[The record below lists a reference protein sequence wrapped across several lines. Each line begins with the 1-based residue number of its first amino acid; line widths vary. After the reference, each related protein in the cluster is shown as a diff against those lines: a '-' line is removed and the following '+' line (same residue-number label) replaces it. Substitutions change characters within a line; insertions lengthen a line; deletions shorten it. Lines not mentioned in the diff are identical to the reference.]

1 MHERLLDIARK
12 TPATRDRYVDFLRAF
27 SILIVVIGHW
37 LSAVIIK
44 DDYGVK
50 VYNAVG
56 MISGLWIITWFFQI
70 MPLFFFVGGFSN
82 ARTLN
87 TLMTKGKPLRIFYKK
102 RAIRLLKP
110 AIFFLF
116 VWAIL
121 IILLFILL
129 PNWKRYWIAIIATVG
144 PLWFLVVYLFV
155 TIISPFMLKL
165 HKICKILIPVF
176 LFILTAL
183 VDIFRFRFDFSE
195 IAWLNVAFVWLF
207 VHQLGFFYEDNTLI
221 KIKKWQ
227 KSFIA
232 LIGLLGLIILT
243 NIGIYPKSM
252 IGTGFE
258 KISNMNPPTICII
271 MLALWLIGLAML
283 LREDINKWLN
293 RPALWIIV
301 ILANRTIMTL
311 YLWHLTAYLVTFL
324 LLYPIGLGHHTTDN
338 ILIWWLERP
347 VWVVIPS
354 IILLFFIKAFGRF
367 EQSGIKRWEK

>member
-165 HKICKILIPVF
+165 HKIYKILIPVF

-324 LLYPIGLGHHTTDN
+324 LLYPIGLGHHATDN

>member
-1 MHERLLDIARK
+1 MHERLLDIARN

-37 LSAVIIK
+37 LSAVVIK
-44 DDYGVK
+44 DEYGVK

-56 MISGLWIITWFFQI
+56 MISGLWIITWLLQI

-87 TLMTKGKPLRIFYKK
+87 TLMAKGQPLSMFYKK

-110 AIFFLF
+110 TIFFLF
-116 VWAIL
+116 VWAII
-121 IILLFILL
+121 IILLLIFLSDL
-129 PNWKRYWIAIIATVG
+129 KRYRIAIIAAVG
-144 PLWFLVVYLFV
+144 PLWFLAVYLFI
-155 TIISPFMLKL
+155 TIIAPFMLKL
-165 HKICKILIPVF
+165 HKICKILIPIF
-176 LFILTAL
+176 LFILTAI
-183 VDIFRFRFDFSE
+183 VDIFRFRFNFSE
-195 IAWLNVAFVWLF
+195 IAWLNVGFVWLF
-207 VHQLGFFYEDNTLI
+207 VHQLGFFYEDDTLI

-227 KSFIA
+227 KSLIA
-232 LIGLLGLIILT
+232 STGLLGLIILT
-243 NIGIYPKSM
+243 NIGSYPKSM

-258 KISNMNPPTICII
+258 KISNMNPPTMCIV
-271 MLALWLIGLAML
+271 MLSLWLIGLAML

-293 RPALWIIV
+293 RPTPWIIV

-311 YLWHLTAYLVTFL
+311 YLWHLTAYLLVFL
-324 LLYPIGLGHHTTDN
+324 LLYQIGLGHHTTDN

-347 VWVVIPS
+347 VWVVIPG

-367 EQSGIKRWEK
+367 EQSGIKKVGE